1 MEQKFSKRTC
11 CWIFQPQRQKPDSP
25 RAHSQTFIFTTHL
38 RGPFSNS
45 GSISGHNGLMVDSII
60 ARIHQNREGG
70 MCRRFNLT
78 QIRRICGRWAK
89 MKSHHKTHIAKRPR
103 RGQIAWKLLY
113 IRVCVRLMGW
123 IMPPHSMH
131 VCFIFCVRR
140 WRAAGRIVCCAMRNN
155 GFLMKMCVRVC
166 TPYQNLLLSISLRK
180 ATISWGLLLTG
191 NWIFPRLS
199 GALNWKYA
207 KLMLVLP
214 QRLYL
219 VAIFRFQKS
228 ECAKEQVNFNR
239 QRLIWCYFWQ
249 QITNFVDQCKI
260 LENVFFNYKL
270 HLQI

>member
-1 MEQKFSKRTC
+1 
-11 CWIFQPQRQKPDSP
+11 
-25 RAHSQTFIFTTHL
+25 
-38 RGPFSNS
+38 
-45 GSISGHNGLMVDSII
+45 
-60 ARIHQNREGG
+60 
-70 MCRRFNLT
+70 
-78 QIRRICGRWAK
+78 
-89 MKSHHKTHIAKRPR
+89 MKSHHKTHRAKRPR

-228 ECAKEQVNFNR
+228 DCAKEQVNFNR

-260 LENVFFNYKL
+260 LETYFSITLTNLIFQHNIFMSSSVHYFQILSRIKNLNDTYLYYWMYNQKL
-270 HLQI
+270 TACSQNQRALSSVQNWN